1 MRRAIRLG
9 MAAVAALTLTSAWAK
24 EYDTPDLAVPAKD
37 YDTSSTDLAEPLNE
51 PAPAGGTGEHAKGM
65 GAGPGNERA
74 SGGGS
79 GEPEAKEP
87 GSQPSE
93 DEFLQQVWTAP

>member
-1 MRRAIRLG
+1 MRGAIRWG
-9 MAAVAALTLTSAWAK
+9 MAAVAALTFTSAWAT
-24 EYDTPDLAVPAKD
+24 E
-37 YDTSSTDLAEPLNE
+37 YDTSSTDLAEPMNE
-51 PAPAGGTGEHAKGM
+51 PAPGGGTGEQAKEM
-65 GAGPGNERA
+65 GAGLGNERA

-87 GSQPSE
+87 ASQPSE